1 MRNVWFIALLFVSPQ
16 RNWADDMTTAGEKPF
31 APPPYQL
38 LRFDENYSYLA
49 DPANRTDWFDPIK
62 YIPLRA
68 GEPAWYLTFGG
79 ESRERFEGV
88 HDPNFGIG
96 GAGPDSYWLQRL
108 TFLSDVHLGE
118 RVRVFAEG
126 ISGLIEGEVPPP
138 PPVQNDPI
146 DLAYAFV
153 DVVPYLSGD
162 ESLTLRGGRF
172 GMSLGSGR
180 LVATRAAPSAPNIP
194 FRFDGFEMLYAAPSW
209 EATAFLTRPAKDSG
223 HIDGSDPNTTFWGLY
238 LTHWLDAP
246 RQVGLDLYYL
256 GIVNNPATY
265 ASGTADE
272 DRQSFGLRFFGRRN
286 RWEWNL
292 EDVVQVGA
300 FGDQSILAWTVSSAV
315 RYTFD
320 TIWQPQLGLR
330 ADVASGSRSAHDGQQ
345 GTFDALYPNPEY
357 FNDASLI
364 RPANLI
370 DVHPYLSA
378 NFTRTVSANGGVD
391 VFWRY
396 STSDAIYAPSGNI
409 AIPALSTGS
418 AYAATAVDANFQWNI
433 QRHLTFNA
441 SFVHFFT
448 GSYVHA
454 AGGGD
459 VNFVSASLTFLF

>member
-1 MRNVWFIALLFVSPQ
+1 MRNVRFISLLLVLPPSSL
-16 RNWADDMTTAGEKPF
+16 ADDMTTTPAKPT
-31 APPPYQL
+31 APPSYQL

-49 DPANRTDWFDPIK
+49 DPANRYDWFDPIK
-62 YIPLRA
+62 YIALRA
-68 GEPAWYLTFGG
+68 GEPAWYLSFGG
-79 ESRERFEGV
+79 EARERFEGV

-96 GAGPDSYWLQRL
+96 GAGANSYWLQRL
-108 TFLSDVHLGE
+108 TFLSDLHLGE

-126 ISGLIEGEVPPP
+126 ISGLMEGEVPPA
-138 PPVQNDPI
+138 PPVQDDPI
-146 DLAYAFV
+146 DLAYAFA
-153 DVVPYLSGD
+153 DVVPYLNGE

-194 FRFDGFEMLYAAPSW
+194 FRFDGFEMLYATSSW

-223 HIDGSDPNTTFWGLY
+223 HIDGSNPNTTFWGLY
-238 LTHWLDAP
+238 LTHWLDEP
-246 RQVGLDLYYL
+246 RQVGLDLYYF
-256 GIVNNPATY
+256 GIVNNPARY
-265 ASGTADE
+265 ASGIADE
-272 DRQSFGLRFFGRRN
+272 DRQSLGLRFFGKKN

-292 EDVVQVGA
+292 EDVVQFGT
-300 FGDQSILAWTVSSAV
+300 FGDESILAWTASSAV

-320 TIWQPQLGLR
+320 TLWQPQLALR
-330 ADVASGSRSAHDGQQ
+330 ADVASGTRTAHDGQQ

-357 FNDASLI
+357 YNNASLI

-370 DVHPYLSA
+370 DVHPYLVA
-378 NFTRTVSANGGVD
+378 HFTRTVSANGGVD

-396 STSDAIYAPSGNI
+396 STSDAVYAPSGNI
-409 AIPALSTGS
+409 AIPALNTGT
-418 AYAATAVDANFQWNI
+418 AYFATAVDVNFQWNI
-433 QRHLTFNA
+433 ERHLTFNA

-459 VNFVSASLTFLF
+459 VNFASATLTFLF